1 MERTF
6 TEFSEFKES
15 DKSLKHELGAIKDP
29 VSHMC
34 LAGTVV
40 ASWSVTQDVTGLS
53 PFTIMTNIFVSEFSE
68 FSKNI

>member
-1 MERTF
+1 MNWVQF
-6 TEFSEFKES
+6 
-15 DKSLKHELGAIKDP
+15 KDP

-34 LAGTVV
+34 LAGTVE
-40 ASWSVTQDVTGLS
+40 ATWSVTQDVTGLS

>member
-1 MERTF
+1 MNWVQ
-6 TEFSEFKES
+6 FK
-15 DKSLKHELGAIKDP
+15 DL

-34 LAGTVV
+34 LAGIVV

-68 FSKNI
+68 FSKNDLGKTLLNS